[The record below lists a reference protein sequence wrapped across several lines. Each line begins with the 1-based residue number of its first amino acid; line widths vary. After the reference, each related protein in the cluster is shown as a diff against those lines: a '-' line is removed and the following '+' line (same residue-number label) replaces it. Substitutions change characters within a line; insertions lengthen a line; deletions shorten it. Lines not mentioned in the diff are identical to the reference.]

1 MIRVLV
7 LIAISGF
14 LAGVVALAG
23 AAALGGPDL
32 ATRHW
37 DWVVD
42 WDDHRDGIHRDGD
55 WRPVEKKDSKADAT
69 RELSWDGAT
78 KAVFELRADIDFT
91 QAPGPGKVT
100 VMGPKDLVD
109 RVRLSEG
116 RFSLDGAP
124 DQHTPL
130 RIVITAPSVTRFE
143 IGGDDRLDIHGY
155 KQEQMTIVASGASEV
170 EAKGEVGKLDVELS
184 GSGEADLSDLISQT
198 VTADISGSAQAS
210 LAPKERASLEISGS
224 GEVKLATRPAHLET
238 DIAGAGT
245 VTFED
250 GGRATDSDAQRRP
263 ERRSQET

>member
-1 MIRVLV
+1 MSTKS
-7 LIAISGF
+7 ISGF

-42 WDDHRDGIHRDGD
+42 WDDHRDGIHRDGE

-124 DQHTPL
+124 DQLLGLSAVRQGHDHVVGL
-130 RIVITAPSVTRFE
+130 DDAQVAMERLGRMQKVRRGAGAAEGRRDL
-143 IGGDDRLDIHGY
+143 GGDDPGFAHPGDDDV
-155 KQEQMTIVASGASEV
+155 TGAVVQQIQRTV
-170 EAKGEVGKLDVELS
+170 E
-184 GSGEADLSDLISQT
+184 
-198 VTADISGSAQAS
+198 
-210 LAPKERASLEISGS
+210 
-224 GEVKLATRPAHLET
+224 
-238 DIAGAGT
+238 
-245 VTFED
+245 
-250 GGRATDSDAQRRP
+250 
-263 ERRSQET
+263 